1 MVYPS
6 QPQPQQPAMPSG
18 VVTFRPPTGNGG
30 GDWSPAPM
38 TKPDIDPISG
48 VNITC
53 PMLHTFRLE
62 NCGKSQDSCALDGSM
77 QCKRGSICCPT
88 MNCNLQCVF
97 PENPSP
103 RRGRCPVKAR
113 PAIEHALFSGVIEPQ
128 SCYYDDH
135 CPADFKCCGPLPL
148 GAGGEP
154 RRYFK
159 GARQVGAVGGEVD
172 EGMFETKLCFPAENS
187 KKPVG

>member
-1 MVYPS
+1 MVFPS
-6 QPQPQQPAMPSG
+6 EPALPAG
-18 VVTFRPPTGNGG
+18 VVTISPNSPINSGA

-62 NCGKSQDSCALDGSM
+62 NCGQSADTCSLDGSM
-77 QCKRGSICCPT
+77 PCKRGSICCPT

-97 PENPSP
+97 PENPAP
-103 RRGRCPVKAR
+103 RRGRCPVDSR

-135 CPADFKCCGPLPL
+135 CPEDFKCCGPLFL
-148 GAGGEP
+148 GSNEEP

-159 GARQVGAVGGEVD
+159 GARQVGAVGGTVD
-172 EGMFETKLCFPAENS
+172 EEMFETKLCFPAENS
-187 KKPVG
+187 KKPIG